1 MPSLNGPKAAKLWL
15 RLGLV
20 VVFAYAAVDSL
31 ASPDDWIGFLPHQ
44 SLVAPALLLKLFAV
58 YELALVAW
66 LVSGWRLRWAAWL
79 SAATMLG
86 VVGLNPVL
94 FKLTFRDLAIA
105 CAALALAALE

>member
-1 MPSLNGPKAAKLWL
+1 MPKLTGSKVATLWL

-20 VVFAYAAVDSL
+20 IVFAYAAVDSL
-31 ASPDDWIGFLPHQ
+31 ATPDDWIGFLPHQ
-44 SLVAPALLLKLFAV
+44 TLVAPGLLLKLFAL
-58 YELALVAW
+58 YELGLVAW